1 MFVEERMRAQRS
13 LALVLIL
20 LTAFL
25 LTGCPEQVTIAK
37 INQDP
42 GRYRDKDV
50 AVRGTVVDSFGV
62 FQTGVYQLD
71 DGTGRLWV
79 FSDRYG
85 VPGGGARVEVV
96 GRITPT
102 LTFSGRSFTNILR
115 ENQRRR

>member
-1 MFVEERMRAQRS
+1 MRERNRALTILPALL
-13 LALVLIL
+13 LAL
-20 LTAFL
+20 L
-25 LTGCPEQVTIAK
+25 LTGCPEQVTIAEV
-37 INQDP
+37 NHDP
-42 GRYRDKDV
+42 GRYANKDV
-50 AVRGTVVDSFGV
+50 AVRGKVVDSFGV

-85 VPGGGARVEVV
+85 VPGEGAQVEVA
-96 GRITPT
+96 GRIIPT

>member
-1 MFVEERMRAQRS
+1 MTQRMISGAFLLV
-13 LALVLIL
+13 LALV
-20 LTAFL
+20 
-25 LTGCPEQVTIAK
+25 LTGCPEQVTIGK

-42 GRYRDKDV
+42 GRYAHKDV
-50 AVRGTVVDSFGV
+50 AVRGHVVDSFGV

-85 VPGGGARVEVV
+85 VPGGGAQVEVA
-96 GRITPT
+96 GRIIPT

-115 ENQRRR
+115 ENQRRK

>member
-1 MFVEERMRAQRS
+1 MNARRNLS
-13 LALVLIL
+13 LALIL
-20 LTAFL
+20 LTALL

-42 GRYRDKDV
+42 GRYANKEV
-50 AVRGTVVDSFGV
+50 AVRGRVVDSFGV

-85 VPGGGARVEVV
+85 VPGGGAEVRVA
-96 GRITPT
+96 GRIIPT
-102 LTFSGRSFTNILR
+102 LTLGGRSFTNILR
-115 ENQRRR
+115 ESERRR

>member
-1 MFVEERMRAQRS
+1 MRAQRS
-13 LALVLIL
+13 LALPLVL
-20 LTAFL
+20 LTALL

-62 FQTGVYQLD
+62 FQSGVYQVD
-71 DGTGRLWV
+71 DGTGRIWV

-85 VPGGGARVEVV
+85 VPGDGAKVEVA
-96 GRITPT
+96 GRIVPT
-102 LTFSGRSFTNILR
+102 LTFSGRSFANILK

>member
-1 MFVEERMRAQRS
+1 MRAQRS
-13 LALVLIL
+13 LALVLVL

-50 AVRGTVVDSFGV
+50 AVRGRVVDSFGV
-62 FQTGVYQLD
+62 FQAGVYQLD

-79 FSDRYG
+79 FSDQYG
-85 VPGGGARVEVV
+85 VPGGGAQVEVA
-96 GRITPT
+96 GRIIPT